1 MGMTKNYA
9 RLVDDTVVE
18 VICLPEEMAI
28 EDIFTPD
35 IAETLMQVPDH
46 VGQGWKWQA
55 GEWQQ
60 PEQPVPPALEE
71 IKATL
76 KMRIDAVAE
85 TERLKYITPGSG
97 QAMTYQEKVAQ
108 AVAYTKVYMAHLA
121 NVADG
126 AQGKDIEGV
135 GEPNAAE
142 YPLLAAGLGID
153 GDTLLEVAETVTYAY
168 ALWQQ
173 IGAAIEAARLLA
185 KVTIEEAET
194 AEEAQT
200 IFNAVVW
207 PNSQMLGDV
216 V

>member
-1 MGMTKNYA
+1 MKMTRNYA

-18 VICLPEEMAI
+18 IICLPEEMAL
-28 EDIFTPD
+28 EDIFVLD
-35 IAETLMQVPDH
+35 IIETLMQVPDH
-46 VGQGWKWQA
+46 VGQGWKWQD
-55 GEWQQ
+55 GQWQQ
-60 PEQPVPPALEE
+60 PEQPAPPALEE
-71 IKATL
+71 IKTSL
-76 KMRIDAVAE
+76 KMRIDATAE
-85 TERLKYITPGSG
+85 LERLKYITPGSG

-108 AVAYTKVYMAHLA
+108 AVAYTRAYLAHLA

-173 IGAAIEAARLLA
+173 IGAAIEATRLLA
-185 KVTIEEAET
+185 KAMIDGAET
-194 AEEAQT
+194 VDEVQGV
-200 IFNAVVW
+200 FNAVVW
-207 PNSQMLGDV
+207 PDP
-216 V
+216 